1 MNNNI
6 DNKVNNFV
14 INKDT
19 TGLLKDLS
27 LNMTNTINGLSGF
40 LELLDRRIYT
50 PLEQEF
56 LYQAKYSAFTLIRQ
70 IETLSGIVDE
80 ENSVFSKSLT
90 RINLNSLLTIALMFV
105 RKQTFQ
111 NEVNIDFEYDK
122 KIPEVLFGDSLKF
135 TEIIN
140 LLLENAVL
148 LSQKIIRLKA
158 KLVKQNFD
166 SVLLD
171 FELFYDGEELI
182 NVVPDNL
189 TTSISQNIALQTDTN
204 RLSLNLALSNEF
216 LKQCGSRLNYQVI
229 ENTGILI
236 SFKIKFLANLTKNIN

>member
-182 NVVPDNL
+182 NVVPDSL

-229 ENTGILI
+229 ENAGILI